1 MITVD
6 STSRWYVVHTH
17 PRAEARAALNLDRQG
32 FTCYLPRYLKRRRHA
47 RRIETV
53 AAPLFPRY
61 LFVALDL
68 ATQRWWPIRST
79 FGVTNLVYNGE
90 QPATVSSG
98 IIQAIK
104 AREDALGLVSLP
116 RKPRFAPGDTVR
128 IIDGVFA
135 SCLGLFDGMA
145 DRERVAV
152 LLELLGR
159 KVRVFMDEEALAAV

>member
-1 MITVD
+1 VTID
-6 STSRWYVVHTH
+6 ATSRWYVVHTRPH
-17 PRAEARAALNLDRQG
+17 AEAKAVLNLDRQG

-47 RRIETV
+47 RRVEIV

-79 FGVTNLVYNGE
+79 FGVSDLVYNGE
-90 QPATVSSG
+90 QPAPIPSG
-98 IIQAIK
+98 VIQAIK
-104 AREDALGLVSLP
+104 GREDESGFVSLQ
-116 RKPRFAPGDTVR
+116 RKPRFAPGETVR
-128 IIDGVFA
+128 IIDGVFSA
-135 SCLGLFDGMA
+135 CLGLFEGMA

-159 KVRVFMDEEALAAV
+159 KVRVVMDEEALAAI

>member
-1 MITVD
+1 MIID

-17 PRAEARAALNLDRQG
+17 PRAEAKAALNLDRQG

-68 ATQRWWPIRST
+68 ARQQWWPIRST

-90 QPATVSSG
+90 QPAAIPSDV
-98 IIQAIK
+98 IQAIK
-104 AREDALGLVSLP
+104 AREDSQGLVGLP

-128 IIDGVFA
+128 IIDGVFS
-135 SCLGLFDGMA
+135 SCLGLFEGMP

-159 KVRVFMDEEALAAV
+159 KVRVFIDEEALAAV